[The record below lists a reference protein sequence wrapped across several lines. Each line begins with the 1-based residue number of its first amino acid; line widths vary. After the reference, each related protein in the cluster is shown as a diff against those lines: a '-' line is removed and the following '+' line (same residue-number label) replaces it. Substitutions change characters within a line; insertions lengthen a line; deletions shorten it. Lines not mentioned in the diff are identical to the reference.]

1 MRKRYEEQLGELHA
15 ALIQMGEMIRRAIQ
29 GAVHALLVRD
39 DDKAREIIAFDEEID
54 RQERLVEGLCMR
66 LLLCQQPVATDL
78 RTVSS
83 ALKVITDM
91 ERIGDHAADISEIE
105 LMLES
110 LPRMTCGHLKQMAT
124 QTCVMLLESL
134 QAFVDGDTQR
144 ARSVIGMDDAVDALF
159 LAVKRELIEAIHS
172 DPQMGEQATD
182 LLMAA
187 KYFERIGDHATNIAE
202 WAIYA
207 ATGEHVQ
214 G

>member
-91 ERIGDHAADISEIE
+91 ERIGDHAA
-105 LMLES
+105 
-110 LPRMTCGHLKQMAT
+110 
-124 QTCVMLLESL
+124 
-134 QAFVDGDTQR
+134 
-144 ARSVIGMDDAVDALF
+144 
-159 LAVKRELIEAIHS
+159 
-172 DPQMGEQATD
+172 
-182 LLMAA
+182 
-187 KYFERIGDHATNIAE
+187 NIAE